1 MISSKRLLGT
11 PAAPNRAKHAWEKVR
26 ASVVKTLEATKKL
39 ALEVGPWA
47 LHSAIGRKAWN
58 LCDQSVQ
65 RGSALGLLAVGLCR
79 SGSAGLQHP
88 RGARCATRSSSGAM
102 ARTLAMLLAAL
113 TVAADTRPRP
123 VRALAVRGGS

>member
-79 SGSAGLQHP
+79 SGSAGLQHHS
-88 RGARCATRSSSGAM
+88 ATRS
-102 ARTLAMLLAAL
+102 TLRHAE
-113 TVAADTRPRP
+113 
-123 VRALAVRGGS
+123 